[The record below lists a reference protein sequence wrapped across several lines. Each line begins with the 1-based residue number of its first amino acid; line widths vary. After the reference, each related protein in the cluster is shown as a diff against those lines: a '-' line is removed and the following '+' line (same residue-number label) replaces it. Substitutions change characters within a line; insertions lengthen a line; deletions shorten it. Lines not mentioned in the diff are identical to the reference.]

1 MDPFLLSVVLVIA
14 LFVLLG
20 AGVWVAF
27 SLLGVGLL
35 GMLLFTDAPA
45 GQVMATTTWG
55 SSNGWALAAL
65 PLFIWMGEILYRSRL
80 SDELFEGLGPWMS
93 RLPGGLMHVNILGCG
108 IFAAVSGS
116 SAATAATIGKM
127 SIPELT
133 GRGYDERMSIGTL
146 AGSGTLGLLIPPSII
161 LIVYGVAT
169 EQSIARLF
177 IAGIVPGL
185 MLVLMFMGYVILWA
199 LLNPRLTPEPEPAL
213 PLMERVYRTRRLIPV
228 ILLIAGVIA
237 SVYFGIASPTDAA
250 AVGVLLSLILSRAYG
265 SLSRETFIDGLMGA
279 TRTSCM
285 IAFILAGAAFL
296 TVAMGFTGIPRLLA
310 EWIGGIGL
318 SPYMLILALTVF
330 FAVLGCFLDGISV
343 VVLTTAVI
351 LPMVERAGIDLI
363 WFGIYIVIVVEMSQI
378 TPPVG
383 FNLFVIQGLT
393 GKNILYVA
401 RAALPFFFLLL
412 LAVALIVV
420 FPEIATYL
428 PERMAARGAG

>member
-1 MDPFLLSVVLVIA
+1 MGPLLLSSILVAALFLL
-14 LFVLLG
+14 LG
-20 AGVWVAF
+20 SGVWVAF

-45 GQVMATTTWG
+45 GQVMATTVWG

-80 SDELFEGLGPWMS
+80 SQDLFEGLSPWIA

-127 SIPELT
+127 SIPELSS
-133 GRGYDERMSIGTL
+133 RGYDERMSIGTL

-177 IAGIVPGL
+177 IAGILPGL
-185 MLVLMFMGYVILWA
+185 MLVLMFMGYLVVWA
-199 LLNPRLTPEPEPAL
+199 LLNPERMPERDPPL
-213 PLMERVYRTRRLIPV
+213 PLAERIYRTRRLIPV
-228 ILLIAGVIA
+228 ALLIAGVIA
-237 SVYFGIASPTDAA
+237 SVYLGIASPTDAA
-250 AVGVLLSLILSRAYG
+250 AVGVLLSLALSRAYG
-265 SLSRETFIDGLMGA
+265 SLTWKTFVDGLMGA

-285 IAFILAGAAFL
+285 IAFILAGAAYL
-296 TVAMGFTGIPRLLA
+296 TVAMGFTGIPRMLA
-310 EWIGGIGL
+310 EWIGAFEL
-318 SPYMLILALTVF
+318 SPYMLIFALTIF

-351 LPMVERAGIDLI
+351 LPMVERVGVDLI
-363 WFGIYIVIVVEMSQI
+363 WFGIYVVIVVEMSQI

-383 FNLFVIQGLT
+383 FNLFVLQSLT

-412 LAVALIVV
+412 AAVGLIIA